1 MSKKNGLARAY
12 RNYLFQLR
20 DNKDFPYHEKLRKH
34 WFDSNPK
41 CRKFIRACEL
51 SNPLVL
57 ELSDALPLEDRG
69 LVKGFKTLLVER
81 MQKDPWPPQGHSYH
95 EEAAQEGGTVI
106 MAIKPEPEGEEKK
119 APEEKAVDMPISA
132 NEEGE
137 ILPEKKESGER
148 ASASRP
154 EEQTPRADGKD
165 ELPKRRFGK
174 IGLWHRE
181 SKLAYIWS
189 RRKRDD
195 PEEDKFDAEWE
206 DLDDEVRKK
215 IEGEIE
221 GINPTVHIVR
231 NMHIIVSFIP
241 EMSSRSHEPNM
252 ARDVKL
258 AREFTQQR
266 PRANYA
272 TREYLHARC
281 REIENSLY
289 AHKAETAKKID
300 AALKEAR
307 EQLVPTAL
315 PIDDAKLAGI
325 DSRISFLE
333 ASFRG
338 VKEEFTKT
346 ARSVVDLSGSVK
358 SVTDEQ
364 KKLSDSHSEQLK
376 KFGEHLDKEMG
387 QITLL
392 AAKLTAF
399 DVDTEIKKGNRDAE
413 KRSPGAND
421 KKMEKKDIIPTP
433 LLVAGLIIILI
444 SLTYILLFRS

>member
-12 RNYLFQLR
+12 RNYLLQLR
-20 DNKDFPYHEKLRKH
+20 ENKDFPYHEKLRKH

-41 CRKFIRACEL
+41 CRKFIKACEL
-51 SNPLVL
+51 NNPLVF
-57 ELSDALPLEDRG
+57 ELSDALPFEDRG
-69 LVKGFKTLLVER
+69 PVKGFKTLLVER
-81 MQKDPWPPQGHSYH
+81 MQKEPWPPQGHSYH
-95 EEAAQEGGTVI
+95 EEATQKGGTVT

-119 APEEKAVDMPISA
+119 APEEKAVHAPISA
-132 NEEGE
+132 SEGSE

-148 ASASRP
+148 ASAPQP
-154 EEQTPRADGKD
+154 EAQAPKADGND

-181 SKLAYIWS
+181 SKLSYIWS
-189 RRKRDD
+189 RRRRDD

-215 IEGEIE
+215 IDEELG
-221 GINPTVHIVR
+221 GINPTVRIVR

-241 EMSSRSHEPNM
+241 EMSSGSHEPNM

-266 PRANYA
+266 PKPNYA

-281 REIENSLY
+281 REIENAL
-289 AHKAETAKKID
+289 KAETARKID
-300 AALKEAR
+300 AAIKEAR
-307 EQLVPTAL
+307 EQSVSAIL
-315 PIDDAKLAGI
+315 PMDDVKLAGI

-346 ARSVVDLSGSVK
+346 ARSVVDLSGNVK
-358 SVTDEQ
+358 SVSDEQ
-364 KKLSDSHSEQLK
+364 KKLSDSHSVQLK
-376 KFGEHLDKEMG
+376 KFGERLDKEMG
-387 QITLL
+387 EITLL
-392 AAKLTAF
+392 AERLTAT
-399 DVDTEIKKGNRDAE
+399 DVKPDAE
-413 KRSPGAND
+413 KKEKTEDKKKSASADD

-433 LLVAGLIIILI
+433 FLVAGLIIILM
-444 SLTYILLFRS
+444 SLTYILL